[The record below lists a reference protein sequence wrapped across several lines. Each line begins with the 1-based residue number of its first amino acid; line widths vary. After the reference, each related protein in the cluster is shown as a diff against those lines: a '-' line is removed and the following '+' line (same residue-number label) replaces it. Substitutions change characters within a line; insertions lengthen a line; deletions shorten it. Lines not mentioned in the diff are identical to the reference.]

1 MKVKYSICL
10 MISAL
15 FLVRCGKDE
24 KAELEKNAQLMA
36 VLECEARQLKEERF
50 NAANEIRLMEDSLA
64 KHHME
69 LTVSQNQHIDS
80 VKNEYTLRTGQ
91 LANKI
96 TKTMDSLFAVSYQT
110 PEERQMFDVAVEK
123 RLQEVCK

>member
-1 MKVKYSICL
+1 MKVKNSICL
-10 MISAL
+10 IITAL
-15 FLVRCGKDE
+15 FLGRCGKDE
-24 KAELEKNAQLMA
+24 KVQLEKDAQLMA

-50 NAANEIRLMEDSLA
+50 DAANEIRFMEDSLA
-64 KHHME
+64 KHHIA
-69 LTVSQNQHIDS
+69 LTASQSKHIDS

-110 PEERQMFDVAVEK
+110 PEQRQTFDAAVEK